1 MDTTRRLAAMAAF
14 LFMSASATAQDI
26 EWSQTLNL
34 PKGLNLPKDVSADI
48 LGIEL
53 GEPYASAKAKLE
65 RLHGE
70 SPTAPEKKKLD
81 EVERAISMVL
91 PGTSLTARFPG
102 QVDLTT
108 TTPGKGRLPIEERVS
123 VFVSAPPS
131 GQQVIG
137 IERVIEYPEHA
148 DQPRISELLDRLK
161 VKFKAEPVVNP
172 KNGAIEYTF
181 VFVKGRPVDPGKL
194 TIVTCNA
201 DYGIQNMPTNSND
214 VPRMNSEGKCDIV
227 LRLTIAYGLS
237 RDHIK
242 RVTFAFSDSER
253 TKANLTADYAFF
265 GNYVKRLQDRTKG
278 AGPKL

>member
-1 MDTTRRLAAMAAF
+1 MTGFVAVAASLAIV
-14 LFMSASATAQDI
+14 ASAHGEDI

-53 GEPYASAKAKLE
+53 GEPYASAKVKLE
-65 RLHGE
+65 KLYRE
-70 SPTAPEKKKLD
+70 SPAAPQKKKID
-81 EVERAISMVL
+81 EVERGISMVL
-91 PGTSLTARFPG
+91 PSRGSITARFPG
-102 QVDLTT
+102 QIDLTT
-108 TTPGKGRLPIEERVS
+108 ITPGKGRLPIEERVS

-137 IERVIEYPEHA
+137 IERAIEYPEHA
-148 DQPRISELLDRLK
+148 DQPRVSELLDRLK
-161 VKFKAEPVVNP
+161 AKFKAEPVVNP
-172 KNGAIEYTF
+172 KGGAVEYTF
-181 VFVKGRPVDPGKL
+181 VFVKGRAVDPRQL

-214 VPRMNSEGKCDIV
+214 VPRMNAEGKCDIV

-237 RDHIK
+237 ADHVK

-265 GNYVKRLQDRTKG
+265 GNYVKRLQDGTKG